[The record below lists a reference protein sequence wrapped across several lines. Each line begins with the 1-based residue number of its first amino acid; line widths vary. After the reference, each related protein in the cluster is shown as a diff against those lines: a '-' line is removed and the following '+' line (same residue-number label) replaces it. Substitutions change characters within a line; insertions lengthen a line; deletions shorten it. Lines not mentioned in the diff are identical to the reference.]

1 MDSSYGSCILI
12 ILLIMLSAFFS
23 GSEIAY
29 ASANKKRIRKASET
43 KKLKPS
49 LAYFI
54 IENYDQALST
64 ILIGNNLVNIAAS
77 SVATVIA
84 LSIVGEAGVAYA
96 TFIMTIII
104 LIFGEITPKV
114 YAKTH
119 SDTFAIAVSV
129 PLRILMTITKPIV
142 VIVMMIVKAVSRL
155 WGGNI
160 ENDDTITE
168 DELLTIIETVEDEGV
183 IQEDRSELLK
193 SAIEFSDIAAQ
204 EILTP
209 RVDMVAIDVDDDMD
223 SIVETINTSPYSRI
237 PVYEKSIDNIIGVL
251 YVNHF
256 LKKAIDTEEVS
267 IRSIL
272 MEVCFVHKSLKLPVV
287 LSELRRRK
295 MHLAVVIDEY
305 GGTMGILT
313 MEDVLEQLVGEIW
326 DETDEITSEFD
337 EVGPDL
343 YEARGDLSI
352 YDFFEYLEVDED
364 LEHREYTTVGGWA
377 IEMINGFPNVG
388 DSFDYKN
395 MTITVQEM
403 DDLRVKKVLVT
414 VHPQMNTSQK
424 WA

>member
-1 MDSSYGSCILI
+1 MDSSYGPYILI
-12 ILLIMLSAFFS
+12 ILLTMLSAFFS

-29 ASANKKRIRKASET
+29 SSANKKRLKKASET

-49 LAYFI
+49 LAYYI
-54 IENYDQALST
+54 IENYEQALST

-84 LSIVGEAGVAYA
+84 LSIAGEAGAAYA
-96 TFIMTIII
+96 TLIMTIII

-119 SDTFAIAVSV
+119 SDAFATAVSV
-129 PLRILMTITKPIV
+129 PLRILMIITKPIV
-142 VIVMMIVKAVSRL
+142 IVVMMIIKVVSRL
-155 WGGNI
+155 WGGNTKS
-160 ENDDTITE
+160 DDTITE

-193 SAIEFSDIAAQ
+193 SAIEFSDISAQ

-209 RVDMVAIDVDDDMD
+209 RVDMVAIDIDDDMD
-223 SIVETINTSPYSRI
+223 VILATINTSPYSRI
-237 PVYEKSIDNIIGVL
+237 PVYEKSIDKIIGVL
-251 YVNHF
+251 YINHY
-256 LKKAIDTEEVS
+256 LKKAIDTEKVS

-272 MEVCFVHKSLKLPVV
+272 MEACFVHKSLKLPVV

-337 EVGPDL
+337 EVGPNL

-364 LEHREYTTVGGWA
+364 MHHREYTTVGGWA
-377 IEMINGFPNVG
+377 IEMIKRFPNVG
-388 DSFDYKN
+388 DSFEYKN
-395 MTITVQEM
+395 MNITIKEM
-403 DDLRVKKVLVT
+403 DDLRVKKVSVA
-414 VHPQMNTSQK
+414 VNNQMVNSSQK
-424 WA
+424 